1 MGLLIFIV
9 VAVVALAVLVFR
21 RGPDGGEARD
31 KRALWVRRIAL
42 ILMGVSAAFWAFM
55 GVGEMASGDFSGV
68 IHLVPAVMIV
78 LLMLLARRRPFE
90 GGIVLALLGVV
101 TSAYF
106 YNAGA
111 ALASN
116 MGIIAITG
124 APFLVAGLL
133 FIVATVVAER
143 GR

>member
-21 RGPDGGEARD
+21 RGSDEDVARD

-42 ILMGVSAAFWAFM
+42 ILMGLSAAFWAFM

-68 IHLVPAVMIV
+68 IHLVPAAMIV
-78 LLMLLARRRPFE
+78 LLMFLARQRPLE
-90 GGIVLALLGVV
+90 GGIVLAILGVAA
-101 TSAYF
+101 SAYF

-111 ALASN
+111 ELARN

-124 APFLVAGLL
+124 APFLVCGLL
-133 FIVATVVAER
+133 FLAAAALARR

>member
-9 VAVVALAVLVFR
+9 VAVVVLAILVFR
-21 RGPDGGEARD
+21 RGSDEDVARD

-42 ILMGVSAAFWAFM
+42 ILMGLSAAFWAFM

-90 GGIVLALLGVV
+90 GGIVLALLGVAA
-101 TSAYF
+101 SAYF

-111 ALASN
+111 ELASN

-133 FIVATVVAER
+133 FLAAAALARR
-143 GR
+143 GQ

>member
-9 VAVVALAVLVFR
+9 VAVVVLAILVFR
-21 RGPDGGEARD
+21 RGSDEDVARD

-42 ILMGVSAAFWAFM
+42 TLMGLSAAFWAFM

-106 YNAGA
+106 YD
-111 ALASN
+111 ASIGPEGN
-116 MGIIAITG
+116 LETIAITG
-124 APFLVAGLL
+124 VPFLVVGLL

>member
-9 VAVVALAVLVFR
+9 LAVVALAVLVFR
-21 RGPDGGEARD
+21 RGPDGGVARD

-42 ILMGVSAAFWAFM
+42 ILMGLSAAFWVFM
-55 GVGEMASGDFSGV
+55 GVREMASGDFSGV
-68 IHLVPAVMIV
+68 AHLIPAAMIV
-78 LLMLLARRRPFE
+78 LLMFLARQRPLE
-90 GGIVLALLGVV
+90 GGIVLAILGVAA
-101 TSAYF
+101 SAYF

-111 ALASN
+111 ELARN
-116 MGIIAITG
+116 RGVIAITG

-133 FIVATVVAER
+133 LLAAAALARR

>member
-1 MGLLIFIV
+1 
-9 VAVVALAVLVFR
+9 
-21 RGPDGGEARD
+21 
-31 KRALWVRRIAL
+31 
-42 ILMGVSAAFWAFM
+42 
-55 GVGEMASGDFSGV
+55 MASGDFSGV
-68 IHLVPAVMIV
+68 AHLIPAAMIV
-78 LLMLLARRRPFE
+78 LLMFLARQRPLE
-90 GGIVLALLGVV
+90 GGIVLALLGV
-101 TSAYF
+101 AAPACF

-111 ALASN
+111 ELARN